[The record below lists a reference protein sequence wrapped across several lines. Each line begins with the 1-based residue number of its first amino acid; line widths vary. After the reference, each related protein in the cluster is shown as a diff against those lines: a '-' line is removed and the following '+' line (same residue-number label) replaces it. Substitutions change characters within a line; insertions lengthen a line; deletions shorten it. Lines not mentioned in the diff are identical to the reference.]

1 MSQFSVSLC
10 FYLFH
15 LCLAKFEM
23 ESPTIVREPPMHVN
37 FYNTTGTII
46 PCVTKSTPLPEVRW
60 TSSDGIAVKDIPGL
74 RHVRSDGSLVFPPFP
89 AEKYRQDVHSAVY
102 RCVASNVLGVIGSRN
117 VNVRGVIFQTYE
129 ARVYDEFVIYG
140 NTAVIRCQV
149 PSYVR
154 DYLTVITWSRD
165 DGFVI
170 TPQHNFTIETKFV
183 LFPSGELHV
192 RNVGHEDSHA
202 KFRCRVKNS
211 ITGKNMESINTGKL
225 VVTEPHTSVPPR
237 ITHSSRYVYVK
248 QGDTAL
254 LPCAAQGYPTPSY
267 KWQKRDK
274 GQLLYVALDRR
285 IEQVDG
291 TLIVSRAEI
300 FDSGIYICTAR
311 NDMGETK
318 FELQLTVRVPL
329 RAAIWPRHQKVSSG
343 TSVSFNC
350 TTTGHPIT
358 NMEWMKNQ
366 RPVVSNRRITI
377 SGNVIHINSVQRENI
392 GIYQCYIYN
401 EEESAQAS
409 TYLSIASESPRII
422 LKFEEDTYNPGDHI
436 SLRCS
441 AAGNPLPQITWF
453 TYGIPVQDT
462 GRLRV
467 GDYVS
472 RDGIVISYVNISATE
487 IADGGIYECKATND
501 YGTDSHSATVYIRG
515 PPYIK
520 PMRNR
525 TVIAG
530 QTLILHCP
538 ISGHPI
544 KSVRWERGIKQL
556 PLGRR
561 QKVHSN
567 GTLVIHHVDGKED
580 DGQYQCRAT
589 NDQGLAASR
598 KVYIKVLV
606 PPKIT
611 PFSFPENAEEGMR
624 ASVSCSVPV
633 GDPPISILWLKDGL
647 PISTDVRISLELIDD
662 FVSTLVFK
670 SLTQEHSGTYTCV
683 ASNDAATVNFTVPLS
698 VSAAPKWK
706 IEPIDKSAVVGHSL
720 LLDCMAIGRP
730 EPRVVWKRAE
740 ESSSIEYRTVI
751 SGSRVQSLVNGS
763 LYFREIEQEDDGR
776 YMCEASN
783 GVGSALST
791 VVKLTVN
798 VPAYFKQKFQAS
810 VIQKG
815 QSTELKCEAFGERPV
830 SFVWMKDRQLIDSST
845 PSIVLQE
852 QLLKESQISELRFI
866 STRRQDTALYT
877 CMASNPYGQDETS
890 IQLTVLDKPDPPKD
904 IEAYDIH
911 GRSISLKW
919 NKPYNGNNPITRY
932 IVEYKESTGD
942 WSNAERE
949 IYVDGDQ
956 TKVNIPHLI
965 PLVRYNFRLSSE
977 NRLGRSQFS
986 EILTVITDGE
996 APGGSPVK
1004 VHATPIGSSRLH
1016 VTWQAPVSIL
1026 HYGLLK
1032 GYHVGYKAY
1041 NAPDDT
1047 PFTYKTVEEVESYE
1061 KSCEIRN
1068 LKRATKYRIVVQAFN
1083 DRGAGP
1089 HSDEVIVQTLEF
1101 DPPQTP
1107 SLKVDSVTS
1116 STILLIWESIFD
1128 NENPVSGFIINWR
1141 KDGDEWTELQLS
1153 RDQISHLLTGL
1164 KCGTN
1169 YQFFITS
1176 YNNVGKGEPS
1186 DIVSGRTEGSAPIAP
1201 TTQSWINRNATSII
1215 LRLSSWRNGGCP
1227 IEFFV
1232 VQYKPQRQQEWILI
1246 SSQIHSDQEKV
1257 VISDLAPGTWYNIL
1271 VSAHNVVGVKE
1282 ADYLVSTLTV
1292 TGATVQPDNLTDPSR
1307 RYRSLSF
1314 IVPICCAAVVLV
1326 AVSVAVFLLICRK
1339 RSPRMTNLYE
1349 GVRHSEDPKTDALAM
1364 GELEK
1369 TYDQNRES
1377 IYFPTPYATS
1387 NIPFAGRDDGRVDGD
1402 RCRSLNRPNI
1412 RGNEHLYD
1420 IPQPLRD
1427 DIKHE
1432 KHDKS
1437 KQNREYEEGDA
1448 RYGFTDVMHHDRP
1461 HSTPSASCA
1470 QYSKILNGNRWSIP
1484 ESNDRWQSIKEEIPV
1499 THHPLLVDGSELSDA
1514 ECDREYKFSSGNGM
1528 KTTVLLQSNW

>member
-1 MSQFSVSLC
+1 
-10 FYLFH
+10 YLF
-15 LCLAKFEM
+15 
-23 ESPTIVREPPMHVN
+23 
-37 FYNTTGTII
+37 
-46 PCVTKSTPLPEVRW
+46 
-60 TSSDGIAVKDIPGL
+60 
-74 RHVRSDGSLVFPPFP
+74 
-89 AEKYRQDVHSAVY
+89 
-102 RCVASNVLGVIGSRN
+102 
-117 VNVRGVIFQTYE
+117 
-129 ARVYDEFVIYG
+129 
-140 NTAVIRCQV
+140 
-149 PSYVR
+149 
-154 DYLTVITWSRD
+154 
-165 DGFVI
+165 
-170 TPQHNFTIETKFV
+170 
-183 LFPSGELHV
+183 
-192 RNVGHEDSHA
+192 
-202 KFRCRVKNS
+202 
-211 ITGKNMESINTGKL
+211 
-225 VVTEPHTSVPPR
+225 
-237 ITHSSRYVYVK
+237 
-248 QGDTAL
+248 
-254 LPCAAQGYPTPSY
+254 
-267 KWQKRDK
+267 
-274 GQLLYVALDRR
+274 
-285 IEQVDG
+285 
-291 TLIVSRAEI
+291 
-300 FDSGIYICTAR
+300 
-311 NDMGETK
+311 
-318 FELQLTVRVPL
+318 
-329 RAAIWPRHQKVSSG
+329 
-343 TSVSFNC
+343 
-350 TTTGHPIT
+350 
-358 NMEWMKNQ
+358 
-366 RPVVSNRRITI
+366 
-377 SGNVIHINSVQRENI
+377 
-392 GIYQCYIYN
+392 
-401 EEESAQAS
+401 
-409 TYLSIASESPRII
+409 
-422 LKFEEDTYNPGDHI
+422 
-436 SLRCS
+436 
-441 AAGNPLPQITWF
+441 
-453 TYGIPVQDT
+453 
-462 GRLRV
+462 
-467 GDYVS
+467 
-472 RDGIVISYVNISATE
+472 
-487 IADGGIYECKATND
+487 
-501 YGTDSHSATVYIRG
+501 
-515 PPYIK
+515 
-520 PMRNR
+520 
-525 TVIAG
+525 
-530 QTLILHCP
+530 
-538 ISGHPI
+538 
-544 KSVRWERGIKQL
+544 
-556 PLGRR
+556 
-561 QKVHSN
+561 
-567 GTLVIHHVDGKED
+567 
-580 DGQYQCRAT
+580 
-589 NDQGLAASR
+589 
-598 KVYIKVLV
+598 LV

-890 IQLTVLDKPDPPKD
+890 IQLTVLENIVLQEQLLKESQISELRFISTRRQDTALYTCMASNPYGQDETSIQLTVLDKPDPPKD

-1116 STILLIWESIFD
+1116 STILLTWESIFDNENPVSGFIINWRKDGDEWTELQLSRDQISHLLTGLKCGTNYQFFITSYNNVGKGEPSDIVSGRTEGSDKPDPPKDIEAYDIHGRSISLKWNKPYNGNNPITRYIVEYKESTGDWSNAEREIYVDGDQTKVNIPHLIPLVRYNFRLSSENRLGRSQFSEILTVITDGEAPGGSPVKVHATPIGSSRLHVTWQAPVSILHYGLLKGYHVGYKAYNAPDDTPFTYKTVEEVESYEKSCEIRNLKRATKYRIVVQAFNDRGAGPHSDEVIVQTLEFDPPQTPSLKVDSVTSSTILLTWESIFD

-1484 ESNDRWQSIKEEIPV
+1484 ESNDRIFERLLCLNDIDPLKIEFSATVQPDNLTDPSRRYRSLSFIVPICCAAVVLVAVSVAVFLLICRKRSPRMTNLYEGVRHSEDPKTDALAMGELEKTYDQNRESIYFPTPYATSNIPFAGRDDGRVDGDRCRSLNRPNIRGNEHLYDIPQPLRDDIKHEKHDKSKQNREYEEGDARYGFTDVMHHDRPHSTPSASCAQYSKILNGNRWSIPESNDRWQSIKEEIPV

-1514 ECDREYKFSSGNGM
+1514 ECDREYKFSSGNGI